1 MRGPLSFARRSLAAP
16 MLLLAGA
23 VPLAAYGR
31 QVLQMPSPGT
41 GQAPAGGLNNHNQNQ
56 NQPPEPLS
64 AQTSSKLEHMREDER
79 RKRLVADTAKL
90 LALSSELKDEVD
102 KSSRDELSLSVIR
115 KAAEIEKLARDVRE
129 RMKN

>member
-1 MRGPLSFARRSLAAP
+1 MKGPLSFARRSLAVP
-16 MLLLAGA
+16 MLLLAGS

-31 QVLQMPSPGT
+31 QVLQMPSPST
-41 GQAPAGGLNNHNQNQ
+41 AQSPAGGINNHNQNL
-56 NQPPEPLS
+56 PPEPLS

-79 RKRLVADTAKL
+79 RKRLLADTARL

-102 KSSRDELSLSVIR
+102 KSSRDELSLGVIR